1 MQLVTRLLLRLLLVG
16 GVMMLIALALTLLAA
31 RRDIADEVD
40 SSQRIGRLVSTL
52 SALHGEAALAD
63 RVAAIDALNAGGTLR
78 NFRVALFSE
87 GHRLTAAVP
96 ERAPGLLAGWLLS
109 GREASAYQLPLAL
122 ADGTRL
128 TLVLEPQPQAES
140 GEAVT
145 AALLQF
151 ALFGAITLALIAAL
165 WVSVKRALAPL
176 SGILAAIARIEAG
189 DYAARIGDCATR
201 ELNQI
206 AQALNHL
213 AEALTEQLA
222 KQRELLHRLQ
232 DVQEEERRSIAHEL
246 HDEFGQLLTAL
257 QVDASYLL
265 KQTAGQPALQECAK
279 AMYENSGSILA
290 QLRSLLAQLRP
301 YGLQGGE
308 ENQIALEQALRD
320 LLRQRQSRT
329 GAALAC
335 RLSVSLHD
343 AAIPQRLAVAVYRIA
358 QEALTNVMRHA
369 GATEVQIALDADPRA
384 RQLTLSVTDNGS
396 GLGGDGSG
404 DGSGDGGAD
413 ARPAGIGLAGIRERV
428 LANQGRLELGSG
440 PDGGLAL
447 LAHFPLPADG
457 DAARPQPAFTG

>member
-1 MQLVTRLLLRLLLVG
+1 MQLVTRLLLRLLVVG
-16 GVMMLIALALTLLAA
+16 SVMMVIALALTLLAA
-31 RRDIADEVD
+31 RRDIADEID

-52 SALHGEAALAD
+52 SVLHGEISPAD

-78 NFRVALFSE
+78 NFRVALFSGE
-87 GHRLTAAVP
+87 RRLTAAPP
-96 ERAPGLLAGWLLS
+96 ERRSGMLAGWLLQ
-109 GREASAYQLPLAL
+109 GREAGAYQLPLAF

-128 TLVLEPQPQAES
+128 TLMLEPQPQAES

-151 ALFGAITLALIAAL
+151 ALFGAITLALIVAL

-201 ELNQI
+201 ELNQV

-232 DVQEEERRSIAHEL
+232 DVQEEERRSLAHEL

-320 LLRQRQSRT
+320 LLRQRQSR
-329 GAALAC
+329 ADASPAC

-343 AAIPQRLAVAVYRIA
+343 AAIPQRLAVALYRIA

-369 GATEVQIALDADPRA
+369 DATEVRIALEADPDTRA
-384 RQLTLSVTDNGS
+384 LTLRVTDNGR
-396 GLGGDGSG
+396 GLRGSG
-404 DGSGDGGAD
+404 DRAD
-413 ARPAGIGLAGIRERV
+413 ANGRAGIGLAGIRERV
-428 LANQGRLELGSG
+428 LANQGRLDLGSG

-447 LAHFPLPADG
+447 VAKFPLPA
-457 DAARPQPAFTG
+457 AAAGGGGRAAPAVTG